1 MGCGCRFIVRHSV
14 WSSYKFEVARKWP
27 ETDAYLNAAIL
38 WATSAH
44 FQPLRPLKKIVVDL
58 SNTVSPNRQLNFL

>member
-1 MGCGCRFIVRHSV
+1 
-14 WSSYKFEVARKWP
+14 VARKWP
-27 ETDAYLNAAIL
+27 GTDGYLNTAIL

-58 SNTVSPNRQLNFL
+58 SNTVSPNR